1 MDLENILNTIQPFLV
16 MFVALLV
23 AFLTAIWI
31 SAVIWA
37 FRDIRARTRDIFAQ
51 ILATSMV
58 FLFFPLF
65 PLPGLILYWI
75 LRPRETLS
83 EIYER
88 TLEEEALL
96 QGIEERLACPACNRR
111 IEEDFVVCPSCHTR
125 LKKHCTDC
133 GRHLHLRWNLCPYCG
148 AAQTTAT
155 AGRVQPAILPA
166 TQASE
171 AAMLLG
177 STPSSLPEPE
187 PGGETQPILDGDYED
202 ETPTLTGLDS
212 EPEAEAEAEEESD
225 PDSEEAAEAEVEGF
239 QDASMEAEPALQPRA
254 DEELSEET
262 SVGEEPDQKTEDLA
276 AGFEEEPTVES
287 DVEIG
292 QEMEPTPDT
301 VREEEEVGQSIAGAN
316 APPVD
321 VQETPGETEAL
332 SEGEDETKTPVLQD
346 SDEEG

>member
-37 FRDIRARTRDIFAQ
+37 FRDIRVRTRDIFAQ
-51 ILATSMV
+51 ILATLMV

-125 LKKHCTDC
+125 LKKRCTDC

-155 AGRVQPAILPA
+155 AVILPA
-166 TQASE
+166 VQASE

-177 STPSSLPEPE
+177 STLSSLPEPE
-187 PGGETQPILDGDYED
+187 PGGETQLILDGEYED
-202 ETPTLTGLDS
+202 ETPTLTGLGS
-212 EPEAEAEAEEESD
+212 ELEAEAEAEEESD
-225 PDSEEAAEAEVEGF
+225 PDSEEAAEAEIEGF
-239 QDASMEAEPALQPRA
+239 QDASMEAEPALQPGA
-254 DEELSEET
+254 DEGLSEET
-262 SVGEEPDQKTEDLA
+262 SVGEEPDQKAEDPA
-276 AGFEEEPTVES
+276 AGLEEEPTVES

-292 QEMEPTPDT
+292 QEVEPTPDT
-301 VREEEEVGQSIAGAN
+301 VREEEEAGQSRAGAN